1 MRTLFLDP
9 RTWDLA
15 VDTSGNL
22 AIATNEYQQAQDIA
36 TSCRVYKVQKEDG
49 TISGDDYYNKND
61 GIPILEILGKSAYPL
76 ALYQRNLYDRSLMVD
91 GVVSVD
97 VKFDSLRD
105 RVLEGRIIFTTD
117 TGFQG
122 TVGL

>member
-36 TSCRVYKVQKEDG
+36 TSCRVFL
-49 TISGDDYYNKND
+49 GDDYYSKND
-61 GIPILEILGKSAYPL
+61 GIPYLESIMGQSSYPL
-76 ALYQRNLYDRSLMVD
+76 ALYQRNLHDRSLLVN
-91 GVVSVD
+91 GIVSVD
-97 VKFDSLRD
+97 VKFDMLRD
-105 RVLEGRIIFTTD
+105 RALEGRIIFTND
-117 TGFQG
+117 EGFQG

>member
-1 MRTLFLDP
+1 MKTLFLDP
-9 RTWDLA
+9 RTWDIA

-22 AIATNEYQQAQDIA
+22 AIADQEYQQAQDIA
-36 TSCRVYKVQKEDG
+36 TSCRVFL
-49 TISGDDYYNKND
+49 GDDYYSKND
-61 GIPILEILGKSAYPL
+61 GIPYLESIMGQSAYPL